1 MGELKPLHEQWSGI
15 PELVPTS
22 AYGVRVY
29 RNGSALAMHYDKV
42 RTMTNTCVN
51 EYSTYTITVYHE
63 PIEE

>member
-1 MGELKPLHEQWSGI
+1 MGELKSLYKQWSGI

-42 RTMTNTCVN
+42 N
-51 EYSTYTITVYHE
+51 ITFIYL
-63 PIEE
+63 